1 MASKNINE
9 RVLDVELNCLKQQSK
24 LKRFIH
30 RHIPV
35 TRWLPNY
42 SRFYGVSDFIAG
54 ITLGL
59 TMIPQSIAYAALAGL
74 TPQYGLYSSFLGGF
88 IYLIFGTIK
97 EVSIGATSLMS
108 LVTVEYTRDM
118 PVDFVILLCFL
129 AGCTELLMGLMNLGF
144 LVDFISMSVTSGFT
158 SATSIIIIMSQL
170 PGLLG
175 LRFKCENLTEG
186 FKKLYQNWRKIRF
199 NDSVLGVSCI
209 IFLLAFRKL
218 KDIDCSKIKSRN
230 KSWGQLIQ
238 KTLWFL
244 SISRNAITVCIA
256 SFITYNHYQN
266 GSSIFITSGS
276 VTPGLPSFNPPPFSS
291 QVGNVTYN
299 FLGMCSHLGSGI
311 IMVPLVAVLTN
322 VAIAKAY
329 VRDGTVEATQEML
342 TLGVCNI
349 AGSFFSSMPTC
360 GAFTRSA
367 VGSASGIQ
375 TPMAGLYSGIM
386 TLLALSFL
394 TPYFSFIPKASLS
407 AVLIS
412 AVVFLIDLKIFRILW
427 NGSKRDMIT
436 AGSTFLISIFINVES
451 GLLFGTL
458 INASFL
464 LYLSARPSITI
475 DKCKT
480 VYGLEYV
487 IVKPEIGLF
496 YPAISYLTNKIN
508 RIARK
513 EAKGIYPVV
522 VDFNRLQGI
531 DYTAAKG
538 IQGILSDFEGKSQPL
553 IFLNVNPN
561 VVTSIIRLSGMK
573 NFNAVCNEDDLIDTL
588 KNLEITEKIYK
599 AQDSSFK
606 ELLNK
611 SSDFTSQ
618 NEITKESVLTERE
631 SLLTSYKPS
640 ELKST
645 DC

>member
-329 VRDGTVEATQEML
+329 E
-342 TLGVCNI
+342 
-349 AGSFFSSMPTC
+349 
-360 GAFTRSA
+360 
-367 VGSASGIQ
+367 
-375 TPMAGLYSGIM
+375 
-386 TLLALSFL
+386 
-394 TPYFSFIPKASLS
+394 
-407 AVLIS
+407 
-412 AVVFLIDLKIFRILW
+412 
-427 NGSKRDMIT
+427 RDMIT